1 MLHTVCSISF
11 VACKIDIQC
20 FTQNQDF
27 WVLGKRP
34 SPKNQDFNNLTEQN
48 LHNFFSKIAFI
59 LGLWM
64 TVFQTIFEKQD
75 FSEKS
80 GFLRFPKMDLTVR
93 PVQKIRTFTK
103 NGHLSP
109 PQGRLL
115 NFFIEI
121 FPKSAICFI
130 LHQWENVNFIKFI
143 ELYLTLAAWNHEVI
157 FKKVHLKLGINVT
170 HYPWLISRMS
180 HNLWLR
186 QDES

>member
-1 MLHTVCSISF
+1 
-11 VACKIDIQC
+11 
-20 FTQNQDF
+20 
-27 WVLGKRP
+27 
-34 SPKNQDFNNLTEQN
+34 
-48 LHNFFSKIAFI
+48 
-59 LGLWM
+59 M

-130 LHQWENVNFIKFI
+130 LHQ
-143 ELYLTLAAWNHEVI
+143 
-157 FKKVHLKLGINVT
+157 
-170 HYPWLISRMS
+170 
-180 HNLWLR
+180 
-186 QDES
+186 